1 MAFKGECMRRLAL
14 TIGAAAVTAGAV
26 AVTAGVVASA
36 AAARENRFERSLKML
51 APVDRLEQLCDYTAM
66 KRIRKDHRPY
76 RPDRAVA
83 GAAKE
88 PNIKDNTI
96 VAKSGAFRSRKKWY
110 ELSYTCTAAPDHL
123 SVTSFSYNIGSE
135 IPEEKWKGYGLW
147 E

>member
-1 MAFKGECMRRLAL
+1 MRRLAL
-14 TIGAAAVTAGAV
+14 TIGAAVLVAGA
-26 AVTAGVVASA
+26 AGAA
-36 AAARENRFERSLKML
+36 GAAARENRFERSLKML

-66 KRIRKDHRPY
+66 KRIRKDHRPF

-88 PNIKDNTI
+88 PHIKDDTI

-123 SVTSFSYNIGSE
+123 SVTSFTYNIGPE
-135 IPEEKWKGYGLW
+135 IPEAKWTSYGLW

>member
-1 MAFKGECMRRLAL
+1 MRRLAL
-14 TIGAAAVTAGAV
+14 TIGAAILLVGAAGA
-26 AVTAGVVASA
+26 AG

-66 KRIRKDHRPY
+66 KRIRTDHRPF

-88 PNIKDNTI
+88 PHIKDNTI
-96 VAKSGAFRSRKKWY
+96 VAKGGAFRSRKKWY

-123 SVTSFSYNIGSE
+123 SVTSFTYNIGPE
-135 IPEEKWKGYGLW
+135 IPENKWTSYGLW

>member
-1 MAFKGECMRRLAL
+1 MRRLAL
-14 TIGAAAVTAGAV
+14 TIGAAVLMAGA
-26 AVTAGVVASA
+26 AGAAGA
-36 AAARENRFERSLKML
+36 AAKDGRFERSLKML

-66 KRIRKDHRPY
+66 QQIRKEHKPF

-88 PNIKDNTI
+88 PHIKDNTI
-96 VAKSGAFRSRKKWY
+96 VAKGGAFRSRKKWY

-123 SVTSFSYNIGSE
+123 SVTSFTYNIGPE
-135 IPEEKWKGYGLW
+135 IPEDKWTSYGLW